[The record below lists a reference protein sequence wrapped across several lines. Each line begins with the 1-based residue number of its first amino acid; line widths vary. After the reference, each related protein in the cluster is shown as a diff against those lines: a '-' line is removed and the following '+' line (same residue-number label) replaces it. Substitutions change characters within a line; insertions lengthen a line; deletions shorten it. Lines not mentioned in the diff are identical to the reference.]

1 MANLTL
7 KLLLAGLLLAGRK
20 KGLQNLFRL
29 TAEAFGQDPPD
40 LRGLSSGEI
49 LLNYARFTRA
59 EAERSLAGGTAPA
72 QREKLHDRSLRLG
85 REIRSRLPIRSRADA
100 AAALRS
106 LYRML
111 AIDLAV
117 DDRGEVTIRRC
128 SLAAHYTP
136 EVCRFMSAMD
146 EGIVAGLSG
155 GQLVFSRRLTEG
167 ADRCRARIL
176 WPDGENE

>member
-20 KGLQNLFRL
+20 KGLKDLFQL
-29 TAEAFGQDPPD
+29 TAEAFGQAPPD
-40 LRGLSSGEI
+40 LRGLSRGEI
-49 LLNYARFTRA
+49 LLDFARFTRA

-72 QREKLHDRSLRLG
+72 LREKLHDCSLRLG
-85 REIRSRLPIRSRADA
+85 RDIRSRLPIRSRADA
-100 AAALRS
+100 AAALRF
-106 LYRML
+106 LYRTL

-117 DDRGEVTIRRC
+117 DDRGEVTVRHC

-146 EGIVAGLSG
+146 EGIVAGLSDG
-155 GQLVFSRRLTEG
+155 RLAFSRRLTEG
-167 ADRCRARIL
+167 ADRCLARID
-176 WPDGENE
+176 WDGENE